1 MFSHILI
8 AHDLSLESDIALQR
22 AAQLANQH
30 HARLTLLHVVEGHP
44 DAKALAEL
52 QAAAEKVLGE
62 RLATYSHCRA
72 DVVLRSGQARPPWRS
87 PAISVRTCWWSA
99 ATTRAARNCSA
110 VPI

>member
-52 QAAAEKVLGE
+52 QAAA
-62 RLATYSHCRA
+62 
-72 DVVLRSGQARPPWRS
+72 
-87 PAISVRTCWWSA
+87 
-99 ATTRAARNCSA
+99 A
-110 VPI
+110 VSITNTPSIFSTNNHFVDS